1 MLELKK
7 GTRNEWYRF
16 LQTTA
21 GQEVML
27 FLRER
32 TPGITAKEEAGII
45 LEAGISEGHR
55 RCLDLIEST
64 TNAAE
69 PTREVNYENQ

>member
-1 MLELKK
+1 
-7 GTRNEWYRF
+7 
-16 LQTTA
+16 
-21 GQEVML
+21 ML

-32 TPGITAKEEAGII
+32 TPAISGKEQAEIVF
-45 LEAGISEGHR
+45 LAGISEGFR

-69 PTREVNYENQ
+69 PTREANYEN

>member
-1 MLELKK
+1 MIELKK

-16 LQTTA
+16 LQSSA

-32 TPGITAKEEAGII
+32 IPQITASEQARIVFEAGVTQ
-45 LEAGISEGHR
+45 GFRH
-55 RCLDLIEST
+55 CLDLIEST
-64 TNAAE
+64 TNVAE
-69 PTREVNYENQ
+69 PAREGDYENK